1 MLSGSPGF
9 QAPEQLSGSHV
20 GTESDIFAF
29 GGVIIWR
36 EPVWPGLNPYQ
47 IMFAV
52 SIEKRVPQTDD
63 ISPEVVSTVCEHCS
77 KCVTDR
83 VNTMW
88 LLKTLL

>member
-1 MLSGSPGF
+1 M
-9 QAPEQLSGSHV
+9 
-20 GTESDIFAF
+20 
-29 GGVIIWR
+29 
-36 EPVWPGLNPYQ
+36 WPGLSPYQ
-47 IMFAV
+47 IMCAV